1 MTFTPHESMLPGHLT
16 HRPRGADD
24 AWRRPGRAL
33 IARGLLTALLLAFGA
48 LPPAQ
53 AAGGTSGGSG
63 GGGGGSIGA
72 ASTTSSGSLDADMP
86 GEILVKLRRSEAL
99 GPLLAAYPVTLLSRF
114 GARPIYRLK
123 VIGIARVKDVLAQLV
138 LDPEVMIAE
147 TNPTHRSPEARKNVP
162 WAIGT
167 AWAYMA
173 QWAPQ
178 ALNLAEAQR
187 RASGEGVR
195 VAVLDT
201 GVDASHPLLA
211 GRLLPGCDF
220 VDGDTNPAEGG
231 SAANSAWGHGT
242 HVAGLVAMVAPGA
255 RIMPLR
261 VLDADGV
268 GNAWVLAEAM
278 LYALDPDGNPATDD
292 GAHVINLSLGS
303 LARTRLMDSIALLA
317 ACAPAVPDDA
327 IADRSDPGYRDDE
340 QRCAGSN
347 GAVVVAAAGNDA
359 SNSEKQYPAAEGAYG
374 LLSVGASTAAGRLA
388 GFSNFGPWID
398 LAAPGEGITSAV
410 PGGWGTWS
418 GTSMAAPLAAGS
430 VALLRSMDLRMA
442 PVDVVKRLKRTSAVL
457 CGTALRQV
465 DAGAAVNNRIPPSSN
480 CR

>member
-1 MTFTPHESMLPGHLT
+1 MTLTPLFS
-16 HRPRGADD
+16 
-24 AWRRPGRAL
+24 
-33 IARGLLTALLLAFGA
+33 RGLLAAGLLACGA
-48 LPPAQ
+48 LTPVQ
-53 AAGGTSGGSG
+53 AAGGSG
-63 GGGGGSIGA
+63 GGGNVAGLVIA
-72 ASTTSSGSLDADMP
+72 PSSGAPDADMP

-99 GPLLAAYPVTLLSRF
+99 GPLLASYPVTLLSRF

-123 VIGIARVKDVLAQLV
+123 VIGTARVKDVLARLV
-138 LDPEVMIAE
+138 QDPEVMIAE
-147 TNPTHRSPEARKNVP
+147 TNATHRSPEARKNVP

-167 AWAYMA
+167 ASAYRA

-178 ALNLAEAQR
+178 ALHLAEAQR

-211 GRLLPGCDF
+211 GRLLPGYDF
-220 VDGDTNPAEGG
+220 VDGDTDPAEGG
-231 SAANSAWGHGT
+231 SPANGAWGHGT
-242 HVAGLVAMVAPGA
+242 HVAGLVALVAPGA
-255 RIMPLR
+255 KIMPLR

-268 GNAWVLAEAM
+268 GNAWVLAEAL

-317 ACAPAVPDDA
+317 ACAPSVPDDA

-340 QRCAGSN
+340 LRCAASN

-359 SNSEKQYPAAEGAYG
+359 SGSEKQYPAAEGTYG
-374 LLSVGASTAAGRLA
+374 LLSVGASNAKGRLA

-410 PGGWGTWS
+410 PGGYGTWS
-418 GTSMAAPLAAGS
+418 GTSMAAPLAAGTA
-430 VALLRSMDLRMA
+430 ALLRAMDLRLA
-442 PVDVVKRLKRTSAVL
+442 PDEVVKRIKRTSAVL

-465 DAGAAVNNRIPPSSN
+465 DAGAAVNNRIPPSSS